1 MNLPE
6 VKAPSQKKLAFKEKL
21 KWTGITLVLFFVLG
35 LVPLFGL
42 GQNALQQFEFLSV
55 IMAAKF
61 GSIISL
67 GIGPLVTASIV
78 LQLLNGSGLL
88 KFDLQSA
95 EGKRFFQGLQKLL
108 ALVFILFEGFIYV
121 FMGGL
126 APPAELVG
134 TSLFFTLEL
143 LLVFQLFIGGILI
156 MFMDE
161 VVSKWGFGSGLSLF
175 IAAGVSEEII
185 IRALS
190 PFPSPANPD
199 MPTGAIPALI
209 KSLIGGDPVSAGLM
223 LAAILA
229 TAFVFVMSVYVQSMN
244 VEIPLSFGRI
254 RGHSIR
260 WPLNFLY
267 TSNIPVILVAAL
279 LANVQLW
286 ARLLER
292 WGHPILGTFSG
303 NSPASGFVF
312 WLHSPNIVEK
322 IITGSF
328 TWSNIGQTGIYMVF
342 MMIGSVVFAYFWVQT
357 SGMDAR
363 SQAKNILNSG
373 LQIPGFRNDPR
384 VLENILNRYI
394 MPLTVMGGLT
404 VGLLAS
410 VADVAGALSRG
421 TGILLAVMIIYKL
434 YEEIAKQHMMDMHPM
449 LRRFMGG

>member
-1 MNLPE
+1 
-6 VKAPSQKKLAFKEKL
+6 
-21 KWTGITLVLFFVLG
+21 
-35 LVPLFGL
+35 
-42 GQNALQQFEFLSV
+42 
-55 IMAAKF
+55 
-61 GSIISL
+61 
-67 GIGPLVTASIV
+67 
-78 LQLLNGSGLL
+78 
-88 KFDLQSA
+88 
-95 EGKRFFQGLQKLL
+95 
-108 ALVFILFEGFIYV
+108 
-121 FMGGL
+121 
-126 APPAELVG
+126 
-134 TSLFFTLEL
+134 
-143 LLVFQLFIGGILI
+143 
-156 MFMDE
+156 
-161 VVSKWGFGSGLSLF
+161 
-175 IAAGVSEEII
+175 
-185 IRALS
+185 
-190 PFPSPANPD
+190 
-199 MPTGAIPALI
+199 
-209 KSLIGGDPVSAGLM
+209 
-223 LAAILA
+223 
-229 TAFVFVMSVYVQSMN
+229 
-244 VEIPLSFGRI
+244 
-254 RGHSIR
+254 
-260 WPLNFLY
+260 LY